1 MDTEVIQ
8 ENELDVQQNVVP
20 RESVD
25 NSPISTAAVDSSPI
39 DIMELEDAVDVT
51 LPASTAAPATVGP
64 LSATDDA
71 VILMDSIST
80 VATPVSV
87 TEELTTTQEPSTTSL
102 PIIQPTTMYAQIE
115 PAQPAAFH
123 ESQSYLANREFLN
136 TWLRL
141 ASINLNR
148 PELLT
153 LFHPVGTTPAP
164 AVVSTTPIST
174 TTTPTIAAI
183 TEKINTISIQD
194 HSAIDDKLEAILIS
208 EPALID
214 NESIAKEITPTNDFS
229 GQNQIQVENIKQDK
243 KNNMATEEDQL
254 VEEIFDEI
262 LMNEGVIDLTTLS
275 PDLLDADSLVP
286 DEALTAFEE
295 LPVITESEIK
305 PTEKLIPVENDA
317 LLAVDSV
324 DPKIRLSQTQVDET
338 MQISEATEDTANQ
351 QPDAIPQVVETIIN
365 DNLPIEKE
373 VNIIPTPTT
382 TIPPPVLLT
391 AVPWVSSRGR
401 FSGFRYRFSHRPA
414 KGTFFLNSR

>member
-87 TEELTTTQEPSTTSL
+87 TEELTTTQKPSTTSL
-102 PIIQPTTMYAQIE
+102 PIIQTTTMSAQTE
-115 PAQPAAFH
+115 RAQPAAFH
-123 ESQSYLANREFLN
+123 ESQSYLAHREFLN

-141 ASINLNR
+141 ASVNLNR
-148 PELLT
+148 PDLLT
-153 LFHPVGTTPAP
+153 LLQPVGTTPAP
-164 AVVSTTPIST
+164 AVAVTTPIP
-174 TTTPTIAAI
+174 TTPIIAAI
-183 TEKINTISIQD
+183 TEKLNTISIQD
-194 HSAIDDKLEAILIS
+194 RSVIDDKLEAILIS

-214 NESIAKEITPTNDFS
+214 NDSIAKAITPINEFS

-254 VEEIFDEI
+254 VEEIIDEI

-275 PDLLDADSLVP
+275 PDLLDAESVVP
-286 DEALTAFEE
+286 DEALTTFEQ

-305 PTEKLIPVENDA
+305 PTEELI
-317 LLAVDSV
+317 SG
-324 DPKIRLSQTQVDET
+324 S
-338 MQISEATEDTANQ
+338 TESTANK
-351 QPDAIPQVVETIIN
+351 A
-365 DNLPIEKE
+365 
-373 VNIIPTPTT
+373 
-382 TIPPPVLLT
+382 
-391 AVPWVSSRGR
+391 S
-401 FSGFRYRFSHRPA
+401 FSTG
-414 KGTFFLNSR
+414 